1 MSWKPTCNSD
11 GPTINALPLLSG
23 VLGVQG
29 RTVMPYDMGAGR
41 RIPGARLR
49 SSDVLDILEAA
60 LAIIEDDD
68 STTPEEDQ
76 DAPTVQ

>member
-1 MSWKPTCNSD
+1 MSWKPTCNGD
-11 GPTINALPLLSG
+11 GPTINTRPLLSG

-29 RTVMPYDMGAGR
+29 TVMPYAMGAGR

-49 SSDVLDILEAA
+49 SSSDVLDILEAA

-68 STTPEEDQ
+68 STTPEEQ